1 MPNIDKSTQPRRRR
15 PMRREVSAGGLIWRR
30 TPGNTLEV
38 VLVRPAGRDAW
49 VLPKGHVE
57 RGETVPA
64 AALREAR
71 EETGVEAS
79 LVEPLGE
86 VAYVFSE
93 RSRKRGKTTTIFKRV
108 HFFLMEYQGGAL
120 ADHDD
125 EIAEARWVALDEAP
139 HLLTHENERK
149 LLARAR
155 AILAP
160 DAPPPT
166 R

>member
-1 MPNIDKSTQPRRRR
+1 M
-15 PMRREVSAGGLIWRR
+15 
-30 TPGNTLEV
+30 
-38 VLVRPAGRDAW
+38 RPAGRDAW

-71 EETGVEAS
+71 EETGIDAA
-79 LVEPLGE
+79 LAEPLGE

-93 RSRKRGKTTTIFKRV
+93 RSRKRGQPTTIFKRV

-125 EIAEARWVALDEAP
+125 EIAEARWVEIAEAAR
-139 HLLTHENERK
+139 LLTHENERK
-149 LLARAR
+149 LLERAR
-155 AILAP
+155 AILGA
-160 DAPPPT
+160 
-166 R
+166 